1 MHKTAVA
8 KIVFAGKNG
17 FLPEYIF
24 ITVKRCYTVY
34 NVLTDDWHTMTTL
47 QLKNQT

>member
-8 KIVFAGKNG
+8 KIIFAGKNG

-24 ITVKRCYTVY
+24 YY
-34 NVLTDDWHTMTTL
+34 S
-47 QLKNQT
+47 